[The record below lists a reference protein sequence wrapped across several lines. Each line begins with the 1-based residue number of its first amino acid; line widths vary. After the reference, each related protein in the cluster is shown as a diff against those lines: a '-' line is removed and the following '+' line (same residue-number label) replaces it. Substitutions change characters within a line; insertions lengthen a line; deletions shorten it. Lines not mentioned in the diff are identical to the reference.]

1 MTNSPPPDPR
11 SSPLG
16 FDELVGIVIAFTAI
30 GTILAWAL
38 TQKDKGF
45 NPTSLDPGSA
55 PVATPS
61 PQAQAPS
68 ATIDPTTPET
78 PTPSVLPGETPFP
91 QQTAPVIPFSPV
103 NPTSPSPQKPS
114 KNLGIAPV
122 PVPGAAKSPAPVK
135 PTPASAVK
143 FSDVPNNFWA
153 RPYIASLT
161 TKGIF
166 KGSPNGTFRPDQT
179 MTRAEFA
186 VLLEKAFEEK
196 PTIKPPNF
204 KDVPSGSS
212 VSPAIKQIATTGFL
226 RGYPGNI
233 FRPKQEIPKVQV
245 LVALANGLE
254 LKQPPN
260 PEKVLQTYQDAGQI
274 PKYATK
280 PVAAATQAGIVL
292 NYPDTK
298 SLNPNKPATRAEV
311 AALVYQALVKAGKA
325 EKVSSKYTVAPR

>member
-68 ATIDPTTPET
+68 ATIDPTTPAT
-78 PTPSVLPGETPFP
+78 PMPSVLPGETPFP

-135 PTPASAVK
+135 ATPASAVK

-153 RPYIASLT
+153 RPYIEALAARGIVNSL
-161 TKGIF
+161 
-166 KGSPNGTFRPDQT
+166 PNSKFQPNQT
-179 MTRAEFA
+179 MSRAEFA
-186 VLLEKAFEEK
+186 ALLQKAFDEK
-196 PTIKPPNF
+196 PAVKPQNF
-204 KDVPSGSS
+204 KDVPTGASA
-212 VSPAIKQIATTGFL
+212 SPAVKQTITSGFL
-226 RGYPGNI
+226 RGYPGNL
-233 FRPKQEIPKVQV
+233 FRPKQPIPTVQV
-245 LVALANGLE
+245 LVALASGLN

-260 PEKVLQTYQDAGQI
+260 PEKVIQTYEDAGQI

-292 NYPDTK
+292 NYPNPK
-298 SLNPNKPATRAEV
+298 ALKPNKPATRAEV
-311 AALVYQALVKAGKA
+311 AALVYQALVQAGKA
-325 EKVSSKYTVAPR
+325 EKIPSKYVVQPR